1 MMHNIMCDNSSLI
14 KGCQQEAESRVHGT
28 DITAGNL
35 STLVEMKEKGF
46 LTNEQFKDAKSKL

>member
-1 MMHNIMCDNSSLI
+1 MCDNSSLI

-28 DITAGNL
+28 GITAGNL

-46 LTNEQFKDAKSKL
+46 LTNKQFEDAKSKL